1 MNDLELQLEGKIGE
15 VKGKLKQKYG
25 MLTDDDL
32 VYQKGR
38 EEEFFGRLER
48 KIGKSRTEIRQEI
61 SNLLNF

>member
-25 MLTDDDL
+25 MLTYDDL
-32 VYQKGR
+32 VYKKGR

>member
-32 VYQKGR
+32 VYQKGM